1 MGCYLA
7 IPGGRRVG
15 SSGKYRFRLGK
26 LSGRL
31 FWCGHTLE
39 ALGGSMQGKGRKVG
53 ILRIL
58 VLVGYAVNDR
68 YFKLHLDS

>member
-1 MGCYLA
+1 
-7 IPGGRRVG
+7 
-15 SSGKYRFRLGK
+15 
-26 LSGRL
+26 
-31 FWCGHTLE
+31 
-39 ALGGSMQGKGRKVG
+39 MQGKGRKVG